1 MSESNRVYENFEDAL
16 FRLFMDRVA
25 VVEGERLLRENEEL
39 KSDPD
44 AAVSEDVQKRCLK
57 TIKQGVVRRDRKNTG
72 KAARRIVR
80 FLPLVAITAL
90 LMGLVAYAAF
100 PAFRAKV
107 LNILMQQNGG
117 QIDWEY
123 VDKSEDIYEQLD
135 TQVLSFTVDL
145 PQDFVLDEYMQNEFY
160 EIANYHDRNYPDCTL
175 QISIARSEDMRAS
188 TDFEDVAYSENF
200 LIQERYQAVL
210 TEKNDYIT
218 VTWSNTDVPCYIMLV
233 STGLEPEMVKHVAES
248 IILKY

>member
-1 MSESNRVYENFEDAL
+1 MSESNNVYENFEDAL

-44 AAVSEDVQKRCLK
+44 AAVPDDVQKRCLK
-57 TIKQGVVRRDRKNTG
+57 AIKQGIVRRDRKITG
-72 KAARRIVR
+72 KAARRIAR
-80 FLPLVAITAL
+80 FMPLVAIIAL

-100 PAFRAKV
+100 PTFRAKV
-107 LNILMQQNGG
+107 LNILIQQNGG

-123 VDKSEDIYEQLD
+123 VNKSEDTSEQLD
-135 TQVLSFTVDL
+135 IQTLSFNADL
-145 PQDFVLDEYMQNEFY
+145 PQSFILDELMQNELY
-160 EIANYHDRNYPDCTL
+160 EKANYHDRHYPDCTL
-175 QISIARSEDMRAS
+175 QIAIARSEDIRTS
-188 TDFEDVAYSENF
+188 TDIEDVDYFEKF

-210 TEKNDYIT
+210 IEKNDYIT

-233 STGLEPEMVKHVAES
+233 STGLEPEMLKQIAES
-248 IILKY
+248 INLKY